1 MAQEETFKIAGM
13 TCAACSARIERV
25 LQREAGIDQINVNL
39 VMENGTVKYDPN
51 QITIE
56 QIYERV
62 AKIGYEA
69 FPMETKAETEKR
81 KNNELKRQKAKFI
94 ISLVLALPLLYT
106 MFGHFSFLSFIPVPT
121 ILMNGWFQFILATPI
136 QFVLGWQFYVGA
148 YKSLKSKSA
157 NMDVL
162 VAMGTSAAYFY
173 SIYLML
179 THIGHGGHVPL
190 YFETSAVLITLILL
204 GKYFEMRAKGHASDA
219 ISKLAALQV
228 KDAEVE
234 REGRTEMIAID
245 DVRVGDIVWVRSG
258 QQIPLDGQVIE
269 GTTTVNEAMLTG
281 ESMPVEKK
289 IGDTVIGSTM
299 NQTNF
304 IKLKVTHV
312 GEDLV
317 LNQIIKVVEEAQNDK
332 PQIQRLADKISNIFV
347 PTVVVLALLSFIVW
361 FFVVTPF
368 QFTEAF
374 EIFIAVIV
382 IACPCA
388 LGLATPTSIMVG
400 SGRAAE
406 SGILFK
412 TAEALE
418 QAQHVDT
425 IVFDKTGTI
434 TNGEPKVVQTYNYA
448 DDAHIGAYVK
458 SLEIQSEHPLSKA
471 LVHHFSDE
479 AVLPVTEYRTHTGS
493 GISGIIDDQHVRIG
507 SMRFVVTENTLTE
520 AQQNTIH
527 ELAEQGATVIGM
539 TINDTLVTII
549 GVRDEPKDEAQAVI
563 RALNT
568 DYDLVML
575 SGDSQQTAQAIGR
588 ELGFTRVIAE
598 VKPDEKSKVITEL
611 QNEGKRVMM
620 VGDGINDAPALMKS
634 DIGVA
639 MGSGSDIALESA
651 DIALVRNHLSGVAE
665 ALKLS
670 RLTIKNIK
678 QNLFFAFCY
687 NLIGIP
693 IAAAGFLA
701 PWVAG
706 TAMAFSS
713 VSVVL
718 NALRLKNVKK

>member
-1 MAQEETFKIAGM
+1 MTQEETFKITGM

-39 VMENGTVKYDPN
+39 VMENGTVKYDPS
-51 QITIE
+51 QISIE
-56 QIYERV
+56 EIYERV

-69 FPMETKAETEKR
+69 FPMETKDETAKR
-81 KNNELKRQKAKFI
+81 KSDELKRQKGKFI
-94 ISLVLALPLLYT
+94 ISLILALPLLYT
-106 MFGHFSFLSFIPVPT
+106 MFGHFSFLGFIPVPEL
-121 ILMNGWFQFILATPI
+121 LMNGWFQFILATPI

-173 SIYLML
+173 SLYLML
-179 THIGHGGHVPL
+179 THLGHSGHVPL

-219 ISKLAALQV
+219 ISKLVALQV

-234 REGRTEMIAID
+234 RDGKIEMIAID

-269 GTTTVNEAMLTG
+269 GSTTVNEAMLTG
-281 ESMPVEKK
+281 ESMPVEKN
-289 IGDTVIGSTM
+289 IGDTVIGSTI

-304 IKLKVTHV
+304 IKLQVTHV

-368 QFTEAF
+368 QFTAAF

-434 TNGEPKVVQTYNYA
+434 TNGEPKVVHVYHETEEPT
-448 DDAHIGAYVK
+448 IGAYVK
-458 SLEIQSEHPLSKA
+458 SLEMQSEHPLSKA
-471 LVHHFSDE
+471 LVDYYSDE
-479 AVLPVTEYRTHTGS
+479 AVHTVSQYETHAGS
-493 GISGIIDDQHVRIG
+493 GISGVIDDNRVRIG
-507 SMRFVVTENTLTE
+507 SIRFVTNNDLTQE
-520 AQQNTIH
+520 QQDRIH
-527 ELAEQGATVIGM
+527 SVAEQGATVVGM
-539 TINDTLVTII
+539 TINETLVAII
-549 GVRDEPKDEAQAVI
+549 GVRDDPKAEAKAVI
-563 RALNT
+563 ETLNKN
-568 DYDLVML
+568 YDLVML
-575 SGDSQQTAQAIGR
+575 SGDSEQTAQAIGR

-598 VKPDEKSKVITEL
+598 VKPDEKSKVVTEL

-651 DIALVRNHLSGVAE
+651 DIALVRNHLDGIAD
-665 ALKLS
+665 ALQLS

>member
-1 MAQEETFKIAGM
+1 MTQEETFKITGM

-39 VMENGTVKYDPN
+39 VMENGTVKYDPS
-51 QITIE
+51 QISIE
-56 QIYERV
+56 EIYERV

-69 FPMETKAETEKR
+69 FPMETKDETAKR
-81 KNNELKRQKAKFI
+81 KSDELKRQKGKFI
-94 ISLVLALPLLYT
+94 ISLILALPLLYT
-106 MFGHFSFLSFIPVPT
+106 MFGHFSFLGFIPVPEL
-121 ILMNGWFQFILATPI
+121 LMNGWFQFILATPI

-173 SIYLML
+173 SLYLML
-179 THIGHGGHVPL
+179 THLGHSGHVPL

-234 REGRTEMIAID
+234 RDGKIEMIAID

-269 GTTTVNEAMLTG
+269 GSTTVNEAMLTG
-281 ESMPVEKK
+281 ESMPVEKN
-289 IGDTVIGSTM
+289 IGDTVIGSTI

-304 IKLKVTHV
+304 IKLQVTHV

-368 QFTEAF
+368 QFTAAF

-434 TNGEPKVVQTYNYA
+434 TNGEPKVVHVYHEA
-448 DDAHIGAYVK
+448 KEAAIGAYVK

-471 LVHHFSDE
+471 LVDYYSDE
-479 AVLPVTEYRTHTGS
+479 AVHTVSQYETHAGS
-493 GISGIIDDQHVRIG
+493 GISGVIDDNRVRIG
-507 SMRFVVTENTLTE
+507 SIRFVTNNDLTQE
-520 AQQNTIH
+520 QQDRIH
-527 ELAEQGATVIGM
+527 SLAEQGATVVGM
-539 TINDTLVTII
+539 TINETLVAII
-549 GVRDEPKDEAQAVI
+549 GVRDEPKAEAKAVI
-563 RALNT
+563 ETLNKN
-568 DYDLVML
+568 YDLVML
-575 SGDSQQTAQAIGR
+575 SGDSEQTAQAIGR

-598 VKPDEKSKVITEL
+598 VKPDEKSKVVTEL

-651 DIALVRNHLSGVAE
+651 DIALVRNHLDGIAE
-665 ALKLS
+665 ALQLS

>member
-1 MAQEETFKIAGM
+1 MTQEETFKITGM
-13 TCAACSARIERV
+13 TCAACSARIERM

-39 VMENGTVKYDPN
+39 VMENGTVKYDPS
-51 QITIE
+51 QISIE
-56 QIYERV
+56 EIYERV

-69 FPMETKAETEKR
+69 FPMETKDETAKR
-81 KNNELKRQKAKFI
+81 KSDELKRQKGKFI
-94 ISLVLALPLLYT
+94 ISLILALPLLYT
-106 MFGHFSFLSFIPVPT
+106 MFGHFSFLGFIPVPEL
-121 ILMNGWFQFILATPI
+121 LMNGWFQFILATPI

-173 SIYLML
+173 SLYLML
-179 THIGHGGHVPL
+179 THLGHSGHVPL

-234 REGRTEMIAID
+234 RDGKIEMIAID

-269 GTTTVNEAMLTG
+269 GSTTVNEAMLTG
-281 ESMPVEKK
+281 ESMPVEKN
-289 IGDTVIGSTM
+289 IGDTVIGSTI

-304 IKLKVTHV
+304 IKLQVTHV

-368 QFTEAF
+368 QFTAAF

-434 TNGEPKVVQTYNYA
+434 TNGEPKVVHVYHETEEPT
-448 DDAHIGAYVK
+448 IGAYVK
-458 SLEIQSEHPLSKA
+458 SLEMQSEHPLSKA
-471 LVHHFSDE
+471 LVDYYSDE
-479 AVLPVTEYRTHTGS
+479 AVHTVSQYETHAGS
-493 GISGIIDDQHVRIG
+493 GISGVIDDNRVRIG
-507 SMRFVVTENTLTE
+507 SIRFVTNNDLTQE
-520 AQQNTIH
+520 QQDRIH
-527 ELAEQGATVIGM
+527 SVAEQGATVVGM
-539 TINDTLVTII
+539 TINETLVAII
-549 GVRDEPKDEAQAVI
+549 GVRDDPKAEAKAVI
-563 RALNT
+563 ETLNKN
-568 DYDLVML
+568 YDLVML
-575 SGDSQQTAQAIGR
+575 SGDSKQTAQAIGR

-598 VKPDEKSKVITEL
+598 VKPDEKSKVVTEL

-651 DIALVRNHLSGVAE
+651 DIALVRNHLDGIAD
-665 ALKLS
+665 ALQLS

>member
-1 MAQEETFKIAGM
+1 MTQEETFKITGM

-39 VMENGTVKYDPN
+39 VMENGTVKYDPS
-51 QITIE
+51 QISIE
-56 QIYERV
+56 EIYERV

-69 FPMETKAETEKR
+69 FPMETKDETAKR
-81 KNNELKRQKAKFI
+81 KSDELKRQKGKFI
-94 ISLVLALPLLYT
+94 ISLILALPLLYT
-106 MFGHFSFLSFIPVPT
+106 MFGHFSFLGFIPVPEL
-121 ILMNGWFQFILATPI
+121 LMNGWFQFILATPI

-173 SIYLML
+173 SLYLML
-179 THIGHGGHVPL
+179 THLGHSGHVPL

-234 REGRTEMIAID
+234 RDGKIEMIAID

-269 GTTTVNEAMLTG
+269 GSTTVNEAMLTG
-281 ESMPVEKK
+281 ESMPVEKN
-289 IGDTVIGSTM
+289 IGDTVIGSTI

-304 IKLKVTHV
+304 IKLQVTHV

-368 QFTEAF
+368 QFTAAF

-434 TNGEPKVVQTYNYA
+434 TNGEPKVVHVYHETEEPT
-448 DDAHIGAYVK
+448 IGAYVK
-458 SLEIQSEHPLSKA
+458 SLEMQSEHPLSKA
-471 LVHHFSDE
+471 LVDYYSDE
-479 AVLPVTEYRTHTGS
+479 AVHTVSQYETHAGS
-493 GISGIIDDQHVRIG
+493 GISGVIDDNRVRIG
-507 SMRFVVTENTLTE
+507 SIRFVTNNDLTQE
-520 AQQNTIH
+520 QQDRIH
-527 ELAEQGATVIGM
+527 SVAEQGATVVGM
-539 TINDTLVTII
+539 TINETLVAII
-549 GVRDEPKDEAQAVI
+549 GVRDDPKAEAKAVI
-563 RALNT
+563 ETLNKN
-568 DYDLVML
+568 YDLVML
-575 SGDSQQTAQAIGR
+575 SGDSKQTAQAIGR

-598 VKPDEKSKVITEL
+598 VKPDEKSKVVTEL

-651 DIALVRNHLSGVAE
+651 DIALVRNHLDGIAD
-665 ALKLS
+665 ALQLS

-701 PWVAG
+701 HWVAG

>member
-1 MAQEETFKIAGM
+1 MTQEETFKITGM

-39 VMENGTVKYDPN
+39 VMENGTVKYDPS
-51 QITIE
+51 QISIE
-56 QIYERV
+56 EIYERV

-69 FPMETKAETEKR
+69 FPMETKDETAKR
-81 KNNELKRQKAKFI
+81 KSDELKRQKGKFI
-94 ISLVLALPLLYT
+94 ISLILALPLLYT
-106 MFGHFSFLSFIPVPT
+106 MFGHFSFLGFIPVPEL
-121 ILMNGWFQFILATPI
+121 LMNGWFQFILATPI

-173 SIYLML
+173 SLYLML
-179 THIGHGGHVPL
+179 THLGHSGHVPL

-234 REGRTEMIAID
+234 RDGKIEMIAID

-269 GTTTVNEAMLTG
+269 GSTTVNEAMLTG
-281 ESMPVEKK
+281 ESMPVEKN
-289 IGDTVIGSTM
+289 IGDTVIGSTI

-304 IKLKVTHV
+304 IKLQVTHV

-368 QFTEAF
+368 QFTAAF

-434 TNGEPKVVQTYNYA
+434 TNGEPKVVHLYHETEEPT
-448 DDAHIGAYVK
+448 IGAYVK
-458 SLEIQSEHPLSKA
+458 SLEMQSEHPLSKA
-471 LVHHFSDE
+471 LVDYYSDE
-479 AVLPVTEYRTHTGS
+479 AVHTVSQYETHAGS
-493 GISGIIDDQHVRIG
+493 GISGVIDDNRVRIG
-507 SMRFVVTENTLTE
+507 SIRFVTNNDLTQE
-520 AQQNTIH
+520 QQDRIH
-527 ELAEQGATVIGM
+527 SLAEQGATVVGM
-539 TINDTLVTII
+539 TINETLIAII
-549 GVRDEPKDEAQAVI
+549 GVRDEPKAEAKTVI
-563 RALNT
+563 ETLNKN
-568 DYDLVML
+568 YDLVML
-575 SGDSQQTAQAIGR
+575 SGDSEQTAQAIGR

-598 VKPDEKSKVITEL
+598 VKPDEKSKVVTEL

-651 DIALVRNHLSGVAE
+651 DIALVRNHLDGIAE
-665 ALKLS
+665 ALQLS

>member
-1 MAQEETFKIAGM
+1 MTQEETFKITGM

-39 VMENGTVKYDPN
+39 VMENGTVKYDPS
-51 QITIE
+51 QISIE
-56 QIYERV
+56 EIYERV

-69 FPMETKAETEKR
+69 FPMETKDETAKR
-81 KNNELKRQKAKFI
+81 KSDELKRQKGKFI
-94 ISLVLALPLLYT
+94 ISLILALPLLYT
-106 MFGHFSFLSFIPVPT
+106 MFGHFSFLGFIPVPEL
-121 ILMNGWFQFILATPI
+121 LMNGWFQFILATPI

-173 SIYLML
+173 SLYLML
-179 THIGHGGHVPL
+179 THLGHSGHVPL

-234 REGRTEMIAID
+234 RDGKIEMIAID

-269 GTTTVNEAMLTG
+269 GSTTVNEAMLTG
-281 ESMPVEKK
+281 ESMPVEKN
-289 IGDTVIGSTM
+289 IGDTVIGSTI

-304 IKLKVTHV
+304 IKLQVTHV

-368 QFTEAF
+368 QFTAAF

-434 TNGEPKVVQTYNYA
+434 TNGEPKVVHVYHETVEPT
-448 DDAHIGAYVK
+448 IGAYVK
-458 SLEIQSEHPLSKA
+458 SLEMQSEHPLSKA
-471 LVHHFSDE
+471 LVDYYSDE
-479 AVLPVTEYRTHTGS
+479 AVHTVSQYETHAGS
-493 GISGIIDDQHVRIG
+493 GISGVIDDNRVRIG
-507 SMRFVVTENTLTE
+507 SIRFVTNNDLTQE
-520 AQQNTIH
+520 QQDRIH
-527 ELAEQGATVIGM
+527 SVAEQGATVVGM
-539 TINDTLVTII
+539 TINETLVAII
-549 GVRDEPKDEAQAVI
+549 GVRDDPKAEAKAVI
-563 RALNT
+563 ETLNKN
-568 DYDLVML
+568 YDLVML
-575 SGDSQQTAQAIGR
+575 SGDSKQTAQAIGR

-598 VKPDEKSKVITEL
+598 VKPDEKSKVVTEL

-651 DIALVRNHLSGVAE
+651 DIALVRNHLDGIAD
-665 ALKLS
+665 ALQLS

>member
-1 MAQEETFKIAGM
+1 MTQEETFKITGM

-39 VMENGTVKYDPN
+39 VMENGTVKYDPS
-51 QITIE
+51 QISIE
-56 QIYERV
+56 EIYERV

-69 FPMETKAETEKR
+69 FPMETKDETAKR
-81 KNNELKRQKAKFI
+81 KSDELKRQKGKFI
-94 ISLVLALPLLYT
+94 ISLILALPLLYT
-106 MFGHFSFLSFIPVPT
+106 MFGHFSFLGFIPVPEL
-121 ILMNGWFQFILATPI
+121 LMNGWFQFILATPI

-173 SIYLML
+173 SLYLML
-179 THIGHGGHVPL
+179 THLGHSGHVPL

-234 REGRTEMIAID
+234 RDGKIEMIAID
-245 DVRVGDIVWVRSG
+245 YVRVGDIVWVRSG

-269 GTTTVNEAMLTG
+269 GSTTVNEAMLTG
-281 ESMPVEKK
+281 ESMPVEKN
-289 IGDTVIGSTM
+289 IGDTVIGSTI

-304 IKLKVTHV
+304 IKLQVTHV

-368 QFTEAF
+368 QFTAAF

-434 TNGEPKVVQTYNYA
+434 TNGEPKVVHVYHETEEPT
-448 DDAHIGAYVK
+448 IGAYVK
-458 SLEIQSEHPLSKA
+458 SLEMQSEHPLSKA
-471 LVHHFSDE
+471 LVDYYSDE
-479 AVLPVTEYRTHTGS
+479 AVHTVSQYETHAGS
-493 GISGIIDDQHVRIG
+493 GISGVIDDNRVRIG
-507 SMRFVVTENTLTE
+507 SIRFVTNNDLTQE
-520 AQQNTIH
+520 QQDRIH
-527 ELAEQGATVIGM
+527 SLAEQGATVVGM
-539 TINDTLVTII
+539 TINETLIAII
-549 GVRDEPKDEAQAVI
+549 GVRDEPKAEAKAVI
-563 RALNT
+563 ETLNKN
-568 DYDLVML
+568 YDLVML
-575 SGDSQQTAQAIGR
+575 SGDSEQTAQAIGR

-598 VKPDEKSKVITEL
+598 VKPDEKSKVVTEL

-651 DIALVRNHLSGVAE
+651 DIALVRNHLDGIAE
-665 ALKLS
+665 ALQLS

>member
-1 MAQEETFKIAGM
+1 MTQEETFKITGM

-39 VMENGTVKYDPN
+39 VMENGTVKYDPS
-51 QITIE
+51 QISIE
-56 QIYERV
+56 EIYERV

-69 FPMETKAETEKR
+69 FPMETKDETAKR
-81 KNNELKRQKAKFI
+81 KSDELKRQKGKFI
-94 ISLVLALPLLYT
+94 ISLILALPLLYT
-106 MFGHFSFLSFIPVPT
+106 MFGHFSFLGFIPVPEL
-121 ILMNGWFQFILATPI
+121 LMNGWFQFILATPI

-173 SIYLML
+173 SLYLML
-179 THIGHGGHVPL
+179 THLGHSGHVPL

-204 GKYFEMRAKGHASDA
+204 GKYFEMRAKGHASDV

-234 REGRTEMIAID
+234 RDGKIEMIAID

-269 GTTTVNEAMLTG
+269 GSTTVNEAMLTG
-281 ESMPVEKK
+281 ESMPVEKN
-289 IGDTVIGSTM
+289 IGDTVIGSTI

-304 IKLKVTHV
+304 IKLQVTHV

-368 QFTEAF
+368 QFTAAF

-434 TNGEPKVVQTYNYA
+434 TNGEPKVVHVYHETEEST
-448 DDAHIGAYVK
+448 IGAYVK
-458 SLEIQSEHPLSKA
+458 SLEMQSEHPLSKA
-471 LVHHFSDE
+471 LVDYYSDE
-479 AVLPVTEYRTHTGS
+479 AVHTVSQYETHAGS
-493 GISGIIDDQHVRIG
+493 GISGVIDDNRVRIG
-507 SMRFVVTENTLTE
+507 SIRFVTNNDLTQE
-520 AQQNTIH
+520 QQDRIH
-527 ELAEQGATVIGM
+527 SLAEQGATVVGM
-539 TINDTLVTII
+539 TINETLVAII
-549 GVRDEPKDEAQAVI
+549 GVRDDPKAEAKAVI
-563 RALNT
+563 ETLNKN
-568 DYDLVML
+568 YDLVML
-575 SGDSQQTAQAIGR
+575 SGDSKQTAQAIGR

-598 VKPDEKSKVITEL
+598 VKPDEKSKVVAEL

-651 DIALVRNHLSGVAE
+651 DIALVRNHLDGIAD
-665 ALKLS
+665 ALQLS

>member
-1 MAQEETFKIAGM
+1 MTQEETFKITGM

-39 VMENGTVKYDPN
+39 VMENGTVKYDPS
-51 QITIE
+51 QISIE
-56 QIYERV
+56 EIYERV

-69 FPMETKAETEKR
+69 FPMETKDETAKR
-81 KNNELKRQKAKFI
+81 KSDELKRQKGKFI
-94 ISLVLALPLLYT
+94 ISLILALPLLYT
-106 MFGHFSFLSFIPVPT
+106 MFGHFSFLGFIPVPEL
-121 ILMNGWFQFILATPI
+121 LMNGWFQFILATPI

-173 SIYLML
+173 SLYLML
-179 THIGHGGHVPL
+179 THLGHSGHVPL

-234 REGRTEMIAID
+234 RDGKIEMIAID

-269 GTTTVNEAMLTG
+269 GSTTVNEAMLTG
-281 ESMPVEKK
+281 ESMPVEKN
-289 IGDTVIGSTM
+289 IGDTVIGSTI

-304 IKLKVTHV
+304 IKLQVTHV

-368 QFTEAF
+368 QFTAAF

-434 TNGEPKVVQTYNYA
+434 TNGEPKVVHVYHETEEST
-448 DDAHIGAYVK
+448 IGAYVK
-458 SLEIQSEHPLSKA
+458 SLEMQSEHPLSKA
-471 LVHHFSDE
+471 LVDYYSDE
-479 AVLPVTEYRTHTGS
+479 AVHTVSQYETHVGS
-493 GISGIIDDQHVRIG
+493 GISGVIDDNRVRIG
-507 SMRFVVTENTLTE
+507 SIRFVTNNDLTQE
-520 AQQNTIH
+520 QQDRIH
-527 ELAEQGATVIGM
+527 SLAEQGATVVGM
-539 TINDTLVTII
+539 TINETLIAII
-549 GVRDEPKDEAQAVI
+549 GVRDEPKAEAKAVI
-563 RALNT
+563 ETLNKN
-568 DYDLVML
+568 YDLVML
-575 SGDSQQTAQAIGR
+575 SGDSEQTAQAIGR

-598 VKPDEKSKVITEL
+598 VKPDEKSKVVTEL

-651 DIALVRNHLSGVAE
+651 DIALVRNHLDGIAD
-665 ALKLS
+665 ALQLS

>member
-1 MAQEETFKIAGM
+1 MTQEETFKIAGM

-39 VMENGTVKYDPN
+39 VMENGTVKYDPS

-56 QIYERV
+56 EIYERV

-69 FPMETKAETEKR
+69 FPMETKDETAKR
-81 KNNELKRQKAKFI
+81 KSDELKRQKAKFI
-94 ISLVLALPLLYT
+94 ISLILALPLLYT
-106 MFGHFSFLSFIPVPT
+106 MFGHFSFLSFIPVPDL
-121 ILMNGWFQFILATPI
+121 LMNGWFQFILATPI

-173 SIYLML
+173 SLYLML
-179 THIGHGGHVPL
+179 THLGHSGHVPL

-234 REGRTEMIAID
+234 REGKTEMIAID
-245 DVRVGDIVWVRSG
+245 DVSVGDIVWVRSG

-269 GTTTVNEAMLTG
+269 GSTTVNEAMLTG
-281 ESMPVEKK
+281 ESMPVEKN
-289 IGDTVIGSTM
+289 IGDTVIGSTI

-304 IKLKVTHV
+304 IKLQVTHV

-368 QFTEAF
+368 QFTAAF

-434 TNGEPKVVQTYNYA
+434 TNGEPKVVHVYLETEEA
-448 DDAHIGAYVK
+448 MIGTYVK
-458 SLEIQSEHPLSKA
+458 SLEMQSEHPLSKA
-471 LVHHFSDE
+471 LVDYYNDE
-479 AVLPVTEYRTHTGS
+479 AVRPVSQYETHAGS
-493 GISGIIDDQHVRIG
+493 GISGVIDDNRLRIG
-507 SMRFVVTENTLTE
+507 SMHFVTNNDLTQD
-520 AQQNTIH
+520 QQDSMH
-527 ELAEQGATVIGM
+527 SLAEQGATVVGM
-539 TINDTLVTII
+539 TINETLVAII
-549 GVRDEPKDEAQAVI
+549 GVRDEPKAEAKAVI
-563 RALNT
+563 ETLNKN
-568 DYDLVML
+568 YDLVML
-575 SGDSQQTAQAIGR
+575 SGDSEQTAQAIGR

-598 VKPDEKSKVITEL
+598 VKPDEKSKVVSAL
-611 QNEGKRVMM
+611 QNEGRRVMM

-651 DIALVRNHLSGVAE
+651 DIALVRNHLGGIAE
-665 ALKLS
+665 ALQLS

>member
-1 MAQEETFKIAGM
+1 MTQEETFKITGM

-39 VMENGTVKYDPN
+39 VMGNGTVKYDPS
-51 QITIE
+51 QISIE
-56 QIYERV
+56 EIYERV

-69 FPMETKAETEKR
+69 FPMETKDETAKR
-81 KNNELKRQKAKFI
+81 KSDELKRQKGKFI
-94 ISLVLALPLLYT
+94 ISLILALPLLYT
-106 MFGHFSFLSFIPVPT
+106 MFGHFSFLGFIPVPEL
-121 ILMNGWFQFILATPI
+121 LMNGWFQFILATPI

-173 SIYLML
+173 SLYLML
-179 THIGHGGHVPL
+179 THLGHSGHVPL

-234 REGRTEMIAID
+234 RDGKIEMIAID

-269 GTTTVNEAMLTG
+269 GSTTVNEAMLTG
-281 ESMPVEKK
+281 ESMPVEKN
-289 IGDTVIGSTM
+289 IGDTVIGSTI

-304 IKLKVTHV
+304 IKLQVTHV

-368 QFTEAF
+368 QFTAAF

-434 TNGEPKVVQTYNYA
+434 TNGEPKVVHVYHETEEST
-448 DDAHIGAYVK
+448 IGAYVK
-458 SLEIQSEHPLSKA
+458 SLEMQSEHPLSKA
-471 LVHHFSDE
+471 LVDYYSDE
-479 AVLPVTEYRTHTGS
+479 AVHTVSQYETHAGS
-493 GISGIIDDQHVRIG
+493 GISGVIDDNRVRIG
-507 SMRFVVTENTLTE
+507 SIRFVTNNDLTQE
-520 AQQNTIH
+520 QQDRIH
-527 ELAEQGATVIGM
+527 SLAEQGATVVGM
-539 TINDTLVTII
+539 TINETLVAII
-549 GVRDEPKDEAQAVI
+549 GVRDDPKAEAKAVI
-563 RALNT
+563 ETLNKN
-568 DYDLVML
+568 YDLVML
-575 SGDSQQTAQAIGR
+575 SGDSKQTAQAIGR

-598 VKPDEKSKVITEL
+598 VKPDEKSKVVTEL

-651 DIALVRNHLSGVAE
+651 DIALVRNHLDGIAD
-665 ALKLS
+665 ALQLS

>member
-1 MAQEETFKIAGM
+1 MTQEETFKITGM

-39 VMENGTVKYDPN
+39 VMENGTVKYDPS
-51 QITIE
+51 QISIE
-56 QIYERV
+56 EIYERV

-69 FPMETKAETEKR
+69 FPMETKDETAKR
-81 KNNELKRQKAKFI
+81 KSDELKRQKGKFI
-94 ISLVLALPLLYT
+94 ISLILALPLLYT
-106 MFGHFSFLSFIPVPT
+106 MFGHFSFLGFIPVPEL
-121 ILMNGWFQFILATPI
+121 LMNGWFQFILATPI

-173 SIYLML
+173 SLYLML
-179 THIGHGGHVPL
+179 THLGHSGHVPL

-234 REGRTEMIAID
+234 RDGKIEMIAID

-269 GTTTVNEAMLTG
+269 GSTTVNEAMLTG
-281 ESMPVEKK
+281 ESMPVEKN
-289 IGDTVIGSTM
+289 IGDTVIGSTI

-304 IKLKVTHV
+304 IKLQVTHV

-368 QFTEAF
+368 QFTAAF

-434 TNGEPKVVQTYNYA
+434 TNGEPKVVHVYHETVEPT
-448 DDAHIGAYVK
+448 IGAYVK
-458 SLEIQSEHPLSKA
+458 SLEMQSEHPLSKA
-471 LVHHFSDE
+471 LVDYYSDE
-479 AVLPVTEYRTHTGS
+479 AVHTVSQYETRAGS
-493 GISGIIDDQHVRIG
+493 GISGVIDDNRVRIG
-507 SMRFVVTENTLTE
+507 SIRFVTNNDLTQE
-520 AQQNTIH
+520 QQDRIH
-527 ELAEQGATVIGM
+527 SVAEQGATVVGM
-539 TINDTLVTII
+539 TINETLVAII
-549 GVRDEPKDEAQAVI
+549 GVRDDPKAEAKAVI
-563 RALNT
+563 ETLNKN
-568 DYDLVML
+568 YDLVML
-575 SGDSQQTAQAIGR
+575 SGDSKQTAQAIGR

-598 VKPDEKSKVITEL
+598 VKPDEKSKVVTEL

-651 DIALVRNHLSGVAE
+651 DIALVRNHLDGIAD
-665 ALKLS
+665 ALQLS

>member
-1 MAQEETFKIAGM
+1 MTQEETFKITGM

-39 VMENGTVKYDPN
+39 VMENGTVKYDPS
-51 QITIE
+51 QISIE
-56 QIYERV
+56 EIYERV

-69 FPMETKAETEKR
+69 FPMETKDETAKR
-81 KNNELKRQKAKFI
+81 KSDELKRQKGKFI
-94 ISLVLALPLLYT
+94 ISLILALPLLYT
-106 MFGHFSFLSFIPVPT
+106 MFGHFSFLGFIPVPEL
-121 ILMNGWFQFILATPI
+121 LMNGWFQFILATPI

-173 SIYLML
+173 SLYLML
-179 THIGHGGHVPL
+179 THLGHSGHVPL

-234 REGRTEMIAID
+234 RDGKIEMIAID

-269 GTTTVNEAMLTG
+269 GSTTVNEAMLTG
-281 ESMPVEKK
+281 ESMPVEKN
-289 IGDTVIGSTM
+289 IGDTVIGSTI

-304 IKLKVTHV
+304 IKLQVTHV

-368 QFTEAF
+368 QFTAAF

-434 TNGEPKVVQTYNYA
+434 TNGEPKVVHVYHETEEPT
-448 DDAHIGAYVK
+448 IGAYVK
-458 SLEIQSEHPLSKA
+458 SLEMQSEHPLSKA
-471 LVHHFSDE
+471 LVDYYSDE
-479 AVLPVTEYRTHTGS
+479 AVHTVSQYETHAGS
-493 GISGIIDDQHVRIG
+493 GISGVIDDNRVRIG
-507 SMRFVVTENTLTE
+507 SIRFVTNNDLTQE
-520 AQQNTIH
+520 QQDRIH
-527 ELAEQGATVIGM
+527 SLAEQGATVVGM
-539 TINDTLVTII
+539 TINETLVAII
-549 GVRDEPKDEAQAVI
+549 GVRDDPKAEAKAVI
-563 RALNT
+563 ETLNKN
-568 DYDLVML
+568 YDLVML
-575 SGDSQQTAQAIGR
+575 SGDSKQTAQAIGR

-598 VKPDEKSKVITEL
+598 VKPDEKSKVVTEL

-651 DIALVRNHLSGVAE
+651 DIALVRNHLDGIAD
-665 ALKLS
+665 ALQLS

-687 NLIGIP
+687 NLIAIP

>member
-1 MAQEETFKIAGM
+1 MTQEETFKITGM

-39 VMENGTVKYDPN
+39 VMENGTVKYDPS
-51 QITIE
+51 QISIE
-56 QIYERV
+56 EIYERV

-69 FPMETKAETEKR
+69 FPMETKDETAKR
-81 KNNELKRQKAKFI
+81 KSDELKRQKGKFI
-94 ISLVLALPLLYT
+94 ISLILALPLLYT
-106 MFGHFSFLSFIPVPT
+106 MFGHFSFLGFIPVPEL
-121 ILMNGWFQFILATPI
+121 LMNGWFQFILATPI

-173 SIYLML
+173 SLYLML
-179 THIGHGGHVPL
+179 THLGHSGHVPL

-234 REGRTEMIAID
+234 RDGKIEMIAID

-269 GTTTVNEAMLTG
+269 GSTTVNEAMLTG
-281 ESMPVEKK
+281 ESMPVEKN
-289 IGDTVIGSTM
+289 IGDTVIGSTI

-304 IKLKVTHV
+304 IKLQVTHV

-368 QFTEAF
+368 QFTAAF

-434 TNGEPKVVQTYNYA
+434 TNGEPKVVHVYHETEEPT
-448 DDAHIGAYVK
+448 IGAYVK
-458 SLEIQSEHPLSKA
+458 SLEMRSEHPLSKA
-471 LVHHFSDE
+471 LVDYYSDE
-479 AVLPVTEYRTHTGS
+479 AVHTVSQYETHAGS
-493 GISGIIDDQHVRIG
+493 GISGVIDDNRVRIG
-507 SMRFVVTENTLTE
+507 SIRFVTNNDLTQE
-520 AQQNTIH
+520 QQDRIH
-527 ELAEQGATVIGM
+527 SLAEQGATVVGM
-539 TINDTLVTII
+539 TINETLVAII
-549 GVRDEPKDEAQAVI
+549 GVRDDPKAEAKAVI
-563 RALNT
+563 ETLNKN
-568 DYDLVML
+568 YDLVML
-575 SGDSQQTAQAIGR
+575 SGDSEQTAQAIGR

-598 VKPDEKSKVITEL
+598 VKPDEKSKVVTEL

-651 DIALVRNHLSGVAE
+651 DIALVRNHLDGIAD
-665 ALKLS
+665 ALQLS

>member
-1 MAQEETFKIAGM
+1 MTQEETFKITGM

-25 LQREAGIDQINVNL
+25 LQRESGIDQINVNL
-39 VMENGTVKYDPN
+39 VMENGTVKYDPS
-51 QITIE
+51 QISIE
-56 QIYERV
+56 EIYERV

-69 FPMETKAETEKR
+69 FPMETKDETAKR
-81 KNNELKRQKAKFI
+81 KSDELKRQKGKFI
-94 ISLVLALPLLYT
+94 ISLILALPLLYT
-106 MFGHFSFLSFIPVPT
+106 MFGHFSFLGFIPVPEL
-121 ILMNGWFQFILATPI
+121 LMNGWFQFILATPI

-173 SIYLML
+173 SLYLML
-179 THIGHGGHVPL
+179 THLGHSGHVPL

-234 REGRTEMIAID
+234 RDGKIEMIAID

-269 GTTTVNEAMLTG
+269 GSTTVNEAMLTG
-281 ESMPVEKK
+281 ESMPVEKN
-289 IGDTVIGSTM
+289 IGDTVIGSTI

-304 IKLKVTHV
+304 IKLQVTHV

-368 QFTEAF
+368 QFTAAF

-434 TNGEPKVVQTYNYA
+434 TNGEPKVVNVYHEAKEAT
-448 DDAHIGAYVK
+448 IGAYVK
-458 SLEIQSEHPLSKA
+458 SLEMQSEHPLSKA
-471 LVHHFSDE
+471 LVDYYSDE
-479 AVLPVTEYRTHTGS
+479 AVHTVSQYETHAGS
-493 GISGIIDDQHVRIG
+493 GISGVIDDNHVRIG
-507 SMRFVVTENTLTE
+507 SIRFVTNNDLTQE
-520 AQQNTIH
+520 QQDRIH
-527 ELAEQGATVIGM
+527 SLAEQGATVVGM
-539 TINDTLVTII
+539 TINETLVAII
-549 GVRDEPKDEAQAVI
+549 GVRDEPKVEAKTVI
-563 RALNT
+563 ETLNKN
-568 DYDLVML
+568 YDLVML
-575 SGDSQQTAQAIGR
+575 SGDSEQTAQAIGR

-598 VKPDEKSKVITEL
+598 VKPDEKSKVVTEL

-651 DIALVRNHLSGVAE
+651 DIALVRNHLDGIAD
-665 ALKLS
+665 ALQLS

>member
-1 MAQEETFKIAGM
+1 MTQEETFKITGM

-39 VMENGTVKYDPN
+39 VMENGTVKYDPS
-51 QITIE
+51 QISIE
-56 QIYERV
+56 EIYERV

-69 FPMETKAETEKR
+69 FPMETKDETAKR
-81 KNNELKRQKAKFI
+81 KSDELKRQKGKFI
-94 ISLVLALPLLYT
+94 ISLILALPLLYT
-106 MFGHFSFLSFIPVPT
+106 MFGHFSFLGFIPVPEL
-121 ILMNGWFQFILATPI
+121 LMNGWFQFILATPI

-173 SIYLML
+173 SLYLML
-179 THIGHGGHVPL
+179 THLGHSGHMPL

-234 REGRTEMIAID
+234 RDGKIEMIAID

-269 GTTTVNEAMLTG
+269 GSTTVNEAMLTG
-281 ESMPVEKK
+281 ESMPVEKN
-289 IGDTVIGSTM
+289 IGDTVIGSTI

-304 IKLKVTHV
+304 IKLQVTHV

-368 QFTEAF
+368 QFTAAF

-434 TNGEPKVVQTYNYA
+434 TNGEPKVVHVYHETEEST
-448 DDAHIGAYVK
+448 IGAYVK
-458 SLEIQSEHPLSKA
+458 SLEMQSEHPLSKA
-471 LVHHFSDE
+471 LVDYYSDE
-479 AVLPVTEYRTHTGS
+479 AVHTVSQYETHAGS
-493 GISGIIDDQHVRIG
+493 GISGVIDDNRVRIG
-507 SMRFVVTENTLTE
+507 SIRFVTNNDLTQE
-520 AQQNTIH
+520 QQDRIH
-527 ELAEQGATVIGM
+527 SLAEQGATVVGM
-539 TINDTLVTII
+539 TINETLIAII
-549 GVRDEPKDEAQAVI
+549 GVRDEPKAEAKAVI
-563 RALNT
+563 ETLNKN
-568 DYDLVML
+568 YDLVML
-575 SGDSQQTAQAIGR
+575 SGDSEQTAQAIGR

-598 VKPDEKSKVITEL
+598 VKPDEKSKVVTEL

-651 DIALVRNHLSGVAE
+651 DIALVRNHLDGIAD
-665 ALKLS
+665 ALQLS

>member
-1 MAQEETFKIAGM
+1 MTQEETFKITGM

-39 VMENGTVKYDPN
+39 VMENGTVKYDPS
-51 QITIE
+51 QISIE
-56 QIYERV
+56 EIYERV

-69 FPMETKAETEKR
+69 FPMETKDETAKR
-81 KNNELKRQKAKFI
+81 KSDELKRQKGKFI
-94 ISLVLALPLLYT
+94 ISLILALPLLYT
-106 MFGHFSFLSFIPVPT
+106 MFGHFSFLGFIPVPEL
-121 ILMNGWFQFILATPI
+121 LMNGWFQFILATPI

-173 SIYLML
+173 SLYLML
-179 THIGHGGHVPL
+179 THLGHSGHVPL

-234 REGRTEMIAID
+234 RDGKIEMIAID

-269 GTTTVNEAMLTG
+269 GSTTVNEAMLTG
-281 ESMPVEKK
+281 ESMPVEKN
-289 IGDTVIGSTM
+289 IGDTVIGSTI

-304 IKLKVTHV
+304 IKLQVTHV

-361 FFVVTPF
+361 FFVVTTF
-368 QFTEAF
+368 QFTAAF

-434 TNGEPKVVQTYNYA
+434 TNGEPKVVHVYHETEEST
-448 DDAHIGAYVK
+448 IGAYVK
-458 SLEIQSEHPLSKA
+458 SLEMQSEHPLSKA
-471 LVHHFSDE
+471 LVDYYSDE
-479 AVLPVTEYRTHTGS
+479 AVHTVSQYETHAGS
-493 GISGIIDDQHVRIG
+493 GISGVIDDNRVRIG
-507 SMRFVVTENTLTE
+507 SIRFVTNNDLTQE
-520 AQQNTIH
+520 QQDRIH
-527 ELAEQGATVIGM
+527 SLAEQGATVVGM
-539 TINDTLVTII
+539 TINETLVAII
-549 GVRDEPKDEAQAVI
+549 GVRDDPKAEAKAVI
-563 RALNT
+563 ETLNKN
-568 DYDLVML
+568 YDLVML
-575 SGDSQQTAQAIGR
+575 SGDSKQTAQAIGR

-598 VKPDEKSKVITEL
+598 VKPDEKSKVVTEL

-651 DIALVRNHLSGVAE
+651 DIALVRNHLDGIAD
-665 ALKLS
+665 ALQLS

>member
-1 MAQEETFKIAGM
+1 MTQEETFKITGM

-39 VMENGTVKYDPN
+39 VMENGTVKYDPS
-51 QITIE
+51 QISIE
-56 QIYERV
+56 EIYERV

-69 FPMETKAETEKR
+69 FPMETKDETAKR
-81 KNNELKRQKAKFI
+81 KSDELKRQKGKFI
-94 ISLVLALPLLYT
+94 ISLILALPLLYT
-106 MFGHFSFLSFIPVPT
+106 MFGHFSFLGFIPVPEL
-121 ILMNGWFQFILATPI
+121 LMNGWFQFILATPI

-173 SIYLML
+173 SLYLML
-179 THIGHGGHVPL
+179 THLGHSGHVPL

-234 REGRTEMIAID
+234 RDGKIEMIAID

-269 GTTTVNEAMLTG
+269 GSTTVNEAMLTG
-281 ESMPVEKK
+281 ESMPVEKN
-289 IGDTVIGSTM
+289 IGDTVIGSTI

-304 IKLKVTHV
+304 IKLQVTHV

-368 QFTEAF
+368 QFTAAF

-434 TNGEPKVVQTYNYA
+434 TNGEPKVVHVYHETEEVT
-448 DDAHIGAYVK
+448 IGTYVK
-458 SLEIQSEHPLSKA
+458 SLEMQSEHPLSKA
-471 LVHHFSDE
+471 LVDYYSDE
-479 AVLPVTEYRTHTGS
+479 AVHTVSQYETHAGS
-493 GISGIIDDQHVRIG
+493 GISGVIDDNRVRIG
-507 SMRFVVTENTLTE
+507 SIRFVTNNDLTQE
-520 AQQNTIH
+520 QQDRIH
-527 ELAEQGATVIGM
+527 SLAEQGATVVGM
-539 TINDTLVTII
+539 TINETLIAII
-549 GVRDEPKDEAQAVI
+549 GVRDEPKTEAKTVI
-563 RALNT
+563 ETLNKN
-568 DYDLVML
+568 YDLVML
-575 SGDSQQTAQAIGR
+575 SGDSEQTAQAIGR

-598 VKPDEKSKVITEL
+598 VKPDEKSKVVTEL

-651 DIALVRNHLSGVAE
+651 DIALVRNHLDGIAE
-665 ALKLS
+665 ALQLS

>member
-1 MAQEETFKIAGM
+1 MTQEETFKITGM

-39 VMENGTVKYDPN
+39 VMENGTVKYDPS
-51 QITIE
+51 QISIE
-56 QIYERV
+56 EIYERV

-69 FPMETKAETEKR
+69 FPMETKDETAKR
-81 KNNELKRQKAKFI
+81 KSDELKRQKGKFI
-94 ISLVLALPLLYT
+94 ISLILALPLLYT
-106 MFGHFSFLSFIPVPT
+106 MFGHFSFLGFIPVPEL
-121 ILMNGWFQFILATPI
+121 LMNGWFQFILATPI

-173 SIYLML
+173 SLYLML
-179 THIGHGGHVPL
+179 THLGHSGHVPL

-234 REGRTEMIAID
+234 RDGKIEMIAIY

-269 GTTTVNEAMLTG
+269 GSTTVNEAMLTG
-281 ESMPVEKK
+281 ESMPVEKN
-289 IGDTVIGSTM
+289 IGDTVIGSTI

-304 IKLKVTHV
+304 IKLQVTHV

-368 QFTEAF
+368 QFTAAF

-434 TNGEPKVVQTYNYA
+434 TNGEPKVVHVYHETEEPT
-448 DDAHIGAYVK
+448 IGAYVK
-458 SLEIQSEHPLSKA
+458 SLEMQSEHPLSKA
-471 LVHHFSDE
+471 LVDYYSDE
-479 AVLPVTEYRTHTGS
+479 AVHTVSQYETHAGS
-493 GISGIIDDQHVRIG
+493 GISGVIDDNRVRIG
-507 SMRFVVTENTLTE
+507 SIRFVTNNDLTQE
-520 AQQNTIH
+520 QQDRIH
-527 ELAEQGATVIGM
+527 SLAEQGATVVGM
-539 TINDTLVTII
+539 TINETLIAII
-549 GVRDEPKDEAQAVI
+549 GVRDEPKAEAKAVI
-563 RALNT
+563 ETLNKN
-568 DYDLVML
+568 YDLVML
-575 SGDSQQTAQAIGR
+575 SGDSEQTAQAIGR
-588 ELGFTRVIAE
+588 ALGFTRVIAE
-598 VKPDEKSKVITEL
+598 VKPDEKSKVVTEL

-651 DIALVRNHLSGVAE
+651 DIALVRNHLDGIAE
-665 ALKLS
+665 ALQLS

>member
-1 MAQEETFKIAGM
+1 MTQEETFKITGM

-39 VMENGTVKYDPN
+39 VMENGTVKYDPS
-51 QITIE
+51 QISIE
-56 QIYERV
+56 EIYERV

-69 FPMETKAETEKR
+69 FPMETKDETAKR
-81 KNNELKRQKAKFI
+81 KSDELKRQKGKFI
-94 ISLVLALPLLYT
+94 ISLILALPLLYT
-106 MFGHFSFLSFIPVPT
+106 MFGHFSFLGFIPVPEL
-121 ILMNGWFQFILATPI
+121 LMNGWFQFILATPI

-173 SIYLML
+173 SLYLML
-179 THIGHGGHVPL
+179 THLGHSGHVPL

-234 REGRTEMIAID
+234 RDGKIEMIAID
-245 DVRVGDIVWVRSG
+245 DVRVGDIVRVRSG

-269 GTTTVNEAMLTG
+269 GSTTVNEAMLTG
-281 ESMPVEKK
+281 ESMPVEKN
-289 IGDTVIGSTM
+289 IGDTVIGSTI

-304 IKLKVTHV
+304 IKLQVTHV

-368 QFTEAF
+368 QFTAAF

-434 TNGEPKVVQTYNYA
+434 TNGEPKVVHVYHETEEPT
-448 DDAHIGAYVK
+448 IGAYVK
-458 SLEIQSEHPLSKA
+458 SLEMQSEHPLSKA
-471 LVHHFSDE
+471 LVDYYSDE
-479 AVLPVTEYRTHTGS
+479 AVHTVSQYETHAGS
-493 GISGIIDDQHVRIG
+493 GISGVIDDNRVRIG
-507 SMRFVVTENTLTE
+507 SIRFVTNNDLTQE
-520 AQQNTIH
+520 QQDRIH
-527 ELAEQGATVIGM
+527 SLAEQGATVVGM
-539 TINDTLVTII
+539 TINETLIAII
-549 GVRDEPKDEAQAVI
+549 GVRDEPKAEAKAVI
-563 RALNT
+563 ETLNKN
-568 DYDLVML
+568 YDLVML
-575 SGDSQQTAQAIGR
+575 SGDSEQTAQAIGR

-598 VKPDEKSKVITEL
+598 VKPDEKSKVVTEL

-651 DIALVRNHLSGVAE
+651 DIALVRNHLDGIAE
-665 ALKLS
+665 ALQLS

>member
-1 MAQEETFKIAGM
+1 MTQEETFKITGM

-39 VMENGTVKYDPN
+39 VMENGTVKYDPS
-51 QITIE
+51 QISIE
-56 QIYERV
+56 EIYERV

-69 FPMETKAETEKR
+69 FPMETKDETAKR
-81 KNNELKRQKAKFI
+81 KSDELKRQKGKFI
-94 ISLVLALPLLYT
+94 ISLILALPLLYT
-106 MFGHFSFLSFIPVPT
+106 MFGHFSFLGFIPVPEL
-121 ILMNGWFQFILATPI
+121 LMNGWFQFILATPI

-173 SIYLML
+173 SLYLML
-179 THIGHGGHVPL
+179 THLGHSGHVPL

-234 REGRTEMIAID
+234 RDGKIEMIAID

-269 GTTTVNEAMLTG
+269 GSTTVNEAMLTG
-281 ESMPVEKK
+281 ESMPVEKN
-289 IGDTVIGSTM
+289 IGDTVIGSTI

-304 IKLKVTHV
+304 IKLQVTHV

-368 QFTEAF
+368 QFTAAF

-434 TNGEPKVVQTYNYA
+434 TNGEPKVVHVYHETEEPT
-448 DDAHIGAYVK
+448 IGAYVK
-458 SLEIQSEHPLSKA
+458 SLEMQSEHPLSKA
-471 LVHHFSDE
+471 LVDYYSDE
-479 AVLPVTEYRTHTGS
+479 AVHTVSQYETHAGS
-493 GISGIIDDQHVRIG
+493 GISGVIDDNRVRIG
-507 SMRFVVTENTLTE
+507 SIRFVTNNDLTQE
-520 AQQNTIH
+520 QQDRIH
-527 ELAEQGATVIGM
+527 SLAEQGATVVGM
-539 TINDTLVTII
+539 TINETLVAII
-549 GVRDEPKDEAQAVI
+549 GVRDDPKAEAKAVI
-563 RALNT
+563 ETLNKN
-568 DYDLVML
+568 YDLVML
-575 SGDSQQTAQAIGR
+575 SGDSKQTAQAIGR

-598 VKPDEKSKVITEL
+598 VKPDEKSKVVTEL
-611 QNEGKRVMM
+611 QNEGKHVMM

-651 DIALVRNHLSGVAE
+651 DIALVRNHLDGIAD
-665 ALKLS
+665 ALQLS

>member
-1 MAQEETFKIAGM
+1 MTQEETFKITGM

-39 VMENGTVKYDPN
+39 VMENGTVKYDPS
-51 QITIE
+51 QISIE
-56 QIYERV
+56 EIYERV

-69 FPMETKAETEKR
+69 FPMETKDETAKR
-81 KNNELKRQKAKFI
+81 KSDELKRQKGKFI
-94 ISLVLALPLLYT
+94 ISLILALPLLYT
-106 MFGHFSFLSFIPVPT
+106 MFGHFSFLGFIPVPEL
-121 ILMNGWFQFILATPI
+121 LMNGWFQFILATPI

-173 SIYLML
+173 SLYLML
-179 THIGHGGHVPL
+179 THLGHSGHVPL

-234 REGRTEMIAID
+234 RDGKIEMIAID

-269 GTTTVNEAMLTG
+269 GSTTVNEAMLTG
-281 ESMPVEKK
+281 ESMPVEKN
-289 IGDTVIGSTM
+289 IGDTVIGSTI

-304 IKLKVTHV
+304 IKLQVTHV

-368 QFTEAF
+368 QFTAAF

-434 TNGEPKVVQTYNYA
+434 TNGEPKVVHVYHETEEPT
-448 DDAHIGAYVK
+448 IGAYVK
-458 SLEIQSEHPLSKA
+458 SLEMQSEHPLSKA
-471 LVHHFSDE
+471 LVDYYSDE
-479 AVLPVTEYRTHTGS
+479 AVPTVSQYETHAGS
-493 GISGIIDDQHVRIG
+493 GISGVIDDNRVRIG
-507 SMRFVVTENTLTE
+507 SIRFVTNNDLTQE
-520 AQQNTIH
+520 QQDRIH
-527 ELAEQGATVIGM
+527 SLAEQGATVVGM
-539 TINDTLVTII
+539 TINETLVAII
-549 GVRDEPKDEAQAVI
+549 GVRDDPKAEAKAVI
-563 RALNT
+563 ETLNKN
-568 DYDLVML
+568 YDLVML
-575 SGDSQQTAQAIGR
+575 SGDSKQTAQAIGR

-598 VKPDEKSKVITEL
+598 VKPDEKSKVVTEL

-651 DIALVRNHLSGVAE
+651 DIALVRNHLDGIAD
-665 ALKLS
+665 ALQLS

>member
-1 MAQEETFKIAGM
+1 MTQEETFKIAGM

-39 VMENGTVKYDPN
+39 VMENGTVKYDPS

-56 QIYERV
+56 EIYERV

-69 FPMETKAETEKR
+69 FPMETKDETAKR
-81 KNNELKRQKAKFI
+81 KSDELKRQKAKFI
-94 ISLVLALPLLYT
+94 ISLILALPLLYT
-106 MFGHFSFLSFIPVPT
+106 MFGHFSFLSFIPVPDL
-121 ILMNGWFQFILATPI
+121 LMNGWFQFILATPI

-162 VAMGTSAAYFY
+162 VAMGTSVAYFY
-173 SIYLML
+173 SLYLML
-179 THIGHGGHVPL
+179 THLGHSGHVPL

-219 ISKLAALQV
+219 ISKLAALQM

-234 REGRTEMIAID
+234 REGKTEMIAID

-269 GTTTVNEAMLTG
+269 GSTTVNEAMLTG
-281 ESMPVEKK
+281 ESMPVEKN
-289 IGDTVIGSTM
+289 IGDTVIGSTI

-304 IKLKVTHV
+304 IKLQVTHV

-368 QFTEAF
+368 QFTAAF

-434 TNGEPKVVQTYNYA
+434 TNGEPKVVHVYLETEEEM
-448 DDAHIGAYVK
+448 IGAYVK
-458 SLEIQSEHPLSKA
+458 SLEMQSEHPLSKA
-471 LVHHFSDE
+471 LVDYYNDE
-479 AVLPVTEYRTHTGS
+479 AVRPVSQYETHAGS
-493 GISGIIDDQHVRIG
+493 GISGVIDDNRVRIG
-507 SMRFVVTENTLTE
+507 SMRFVTNNDLTQD
-520 AQQNTIH
+520 QQDSMH
-527 ELAEQGATVIGM
+527 SLAEQGATVVGM
-539 TINDTLVTII
+539 TINETLVAII
-549 GVRDEPKDEAQAVI
+549 GVRDEPKAEAKAVI
-563 RALNT
+563 ETLNKN
-568 DYDLVML
+568 YDLVML
-575 SGDSQQTAQAIGR
+575 SGDSEQTAQAIGR

-598 VKPDEKSKVITEL
+598 VKPDEKSKVVSAL
-611 QNEGKRVMM
+611 QNEGQRVMM

-651 DIALVRNHLSGVAE
+651 DIALVRNHLGGIAE
-665 ALKLS
+665 ALQLS

>member
-1 MAQEETFKIAGM
+1 MTQEETFKITGM

-25 LQREAGIDQINVNL
+25 LQRETGIDQINVNL
-39 VMENGTVKYDPN
+39 VMENGTVKYDPS
-51 QITIE
+51 QISIE
-56 QIYERV
+56 EIYERV

-69 FPMETKAETEKR
+69 FPMETKDETAKR
-81 KNNELKRQKAKFI
+81 KSDELKRQKGKFI
-94 ISLVLALPLLYT
+94 ISLILALPLLYT
-106 MFGHFSFLSFIPVPT
+106 MFGHFSFLGFIPVPEL
-121 ILMNGWFQFILATPI
+121 LMNGWFQFILATPI

-173 SIYLML
+173 SLYLML
-179 THIGHGGHVPL
+179 THLGHSGHVPL

-234 REGRTEMIAID
+234 RDGKIEMIAID

-269 GTTTVNEAMLTG
+269 GSTTVNEAMLTG
-281 ESMPVEKK
+281 ESMPVEKN
-289 IGDTVIGSTM
+289 ISDTVIGSTI

-304 IKLKVTHV
+304 IKLQVTHV

-368 QFTEAF
+368 QFTAAF

-434 TNGEPKVVQTYNYA
+434 TNGEPKVVHVYHETEEST
-448 DDAHIGAYVK
+448 IGAYVK
-458 SLEIQSEHPLSKA
+458 SLEMQSEHPLSKA
-471 LVHHFSDE
+471 LVDYYSDE
-479 AVLPVTEYRTHTGS
+479 AVHTVSQYETHAGS
-493 GISGIIDDQHVRIG
+493 GISGVIDDNRVRIG
-507 SMRFVVTENTLTE
+507 SIRFVTNNDLTQE
-520 AQQNTIH
+520 QQDRIH
-527 ELAEQGATVIGM
+527 SLAEQGATVVGM
-539 TINDTLVTII
+539 TINETLIAII
-549 GVRDEPKDEAQAVI
+549 GVRDEPKAEAKAVI
-563 RALNT
+563 ETLNKN
-568 DYDLVML
+568 YDLVML
-575 SGDSQQTAQAIGR
+575 SGDSEQTAQAIGR

-598 VKPDEKSKVITEL
+598 VKPDEKSKVVTEL

-651 DIALVRNHLSGVAE
+651 DIALVRNHLDGIAE
-665 ALKLS
+665 ALQLS

>member
-1 MAQEETFKIAGM
+1 MTQEETFKITGM

-39 VMENGTVKYDPN
+39 VMENGTVKYDPS
-51 QITIE
+51 QISIE
-56 QIYERV
+56 EIYERV

-69 FPMETKAETEKR
+69 FPMETKDETAKR
-81 KNNELKRQKAKFI
+81 KSDELKRQKGKFI
-94 ISLVLALPLLYT
+94 ISLILALPLLYT
-106 MFGHFSFLSFIPVPT
+106 MFGHFSFLGFIPVPEL
-121 ILMNGWFQFILATPI
+121 LMNGWFQFILATPI

-173 SIYLML
+173 SLYLML
-179 THIGHGGHVPL
+179 THLGHSGHVPL

-234 REGRTEMIAID
+234 RDGKIEMIAID

-269 GTTTVNEAMLTG
+269 GSTTVNEAMLTG
-281 ESMPVEKK
+281 ESMPVEKN
-289 IGDTVIGSTM
+289 IGDTVIGSTI

-304 IKLKVTHV
+304 IKLQVTHV

-368 QFTEAF
+368 QFTAAF

-434 TNGEPKVVQTYNYA
+434 TNGEPKVVHVYHETEEPT
-448 DDAHIGAYVK
+448 IGAYVK
-458 SLEIQSEHPLSKA
+458 SLEMQSEHPLSKA
-471 LVHHFSDE
+471 LVDYYSDE
-479 AVLPVTEYRTHTGS
+479 AVHTVSQYETHAGS
-493 GISGIIDDQHVRIG
+493 GISGVIDDNRVRIG
-507 SMRFVVTENTLTE
+507 SIRFVTNNDLTQE
-520 AQQNTIH
+520 QQDRIH
-527 ELAEQGATVIGM
+527 SVAEQGATVVGM
-539 TINDTLVTII
+539 TINETLVAII
-549 GVRDEPKDEAQAVI
+549 GVRDDPKAEAKAVI
-563 RALNT
+563 ETLNKN
-568 DYDLVML
+568 YDLVML
-575 SGDSQQTAQAIGR
+575 SGDSKQTAQAIGR

-598 VKPDEKSKVITEL
+598 VKPDEKSKVVTEL

-651 DIALVRNHLSGVAE
+651 DIALVRNHLDGIAD
-665 ALKLS
+665 ALQLS

-718 NALRLKNVKK
+718 NA

>member
-1 MAQEETFKIAGM
+1 MTQEETFKITGM

-39 VMENGTVKYDPN
+39 VMENGTVKYDPS
-51 QITIE
+51 QISIE
-56 QIYERV
+56 EIYERV

-69 FPMETKAETEKR
+69 FPMETKDETAKR
-81 KNNELKRQKAKFI
+81 KSDELKRQKGKFI
-94 ISLVLALPLLYT
+94 ISLILALPLLYT
-106 MFGHFSFLSFIPVPT
+106 MFGHFSFLGFIPVPEL
-121 ILMNGWFQFILATPI
+121 LMNGWFQFILATPI

-173 SIYLML
+173 SLYLML
-179 THIGHGGHVPL
+179 THLGHSGHVPL

-234 REGRTEMIAID
+234 RDGKIEMIAID

-269 GTTTVNEAMLTG
+269 GSTTVNEAMLTG
-281 ESMPVEKK
+281 ESMPVEKN
-289 IGDTVIGSTM
+289 IGDTVIGSTI

-304 IKLKVTHV
+304 IKLQVTHV

-368 QFTEAF
+368 QFTAAF

-434 TNGEPKVVQTYNYA
+434 TNGEPKVVHVYHETEEPT
-448 DDAHIGAYVK
+448 IGAYVK
-458 SLEIQSEHPLSKA
+458 SLEMQSEHPLSKA
-471 LVHHFSDE
+471 LVDYYSDE
-479 AVLPVTEYRTHTGS
+479 AVHTVSQYETHAGS
-493 GISGIIDDQHVRIG
+493 GISGVIDDNRVRIG
-507 SMRFVVTENTLTE
+507 SIRFVTNNDLTQE
-520 AQQNTIH
+520 QQDRIH
-527 ELAEQGATVIGM
+527 SLAEQGATVVGM
-539 TINDTLVTII
+539 TINETLIAII
-549 GVRDEPKDEAQAVI
+549 GVRDEPKAEAKTVI
-563 RALNT
+563 ETLNKN
-568 DYDLVML
+568 YDLVML
-575 SGDSQQTAQAIGR
+575 SGDSEQTAQAIGR
-588 ELGFTRVIAE
+588 ELGFTRVIAG
-598 VKPDEKSKVITEL
+598 VKPDEKSKVVTEL

-651 DIALVRNHLSGVAE
+651 DIALVRNHLDGIAE
-665 ALKLS
+665 ALQLS

>member
-1 MAQEETFKIAGM
+1 MTQEETFKITGM

-39 VMENGTVKYDPN
+39 VMENGTVKYDPS
-51 QITIE
+51 QISIE
-56 QIYERV
+56 EIYERV

-69 FPMETKAETEKR
+69 FPMETKDETAKR
-81 KNNELKRQKAKFI
+81 KSDELKRQKGKFI
-94 ISLVLALPLLYT
+94 ISLILALPLLYT
-106 MFGHFSFLSFIPVPT
+106 MFGHFSFLGFIPVPEL
-121 ILMNGWFQFILATPI
+121 LMNGWFQFILATPI

-173 SIYLML
+173 SLYLML
-179 THIGHGGHVPL
+179 THLGHSGHVPL

-234 REGRTEMIAID
+234 RDGKIEMIAID

-269 GTTTVNEAMLTG
+269 GSTTVNEAMLTG
-281 ESMPVEKK
+281 ESMPVEKN
-289 IGDTVIGSTM
+289 IGDTVIGSTI

-304 IKLKVTHV
+304 IKLQVTHV

-368 QFTEAF
+368 QFTAAF

-434 TNGEPKVVQTYNYA
+434 TNGEPKVVHVYHETEEPT
-448 DDAHIGAYVK
+448 IGAYVK
-458 SLEIQSEHPLSKA
+458 SLEMQSEHPLSKA
-471 LVHHFSDE
+471 LVDYYSDE
-479 AVLPVTEYRTHTGS
+479 AVHTVSQYETHAGS
-493 GISGIIDDQHVRIG
+493 GISGVIDDNRVRIG
-507 SMRFVVTENTLTE
+507 SIRFVTNNDLTQE
-520 AQQNTIH
+520 QQDRIH
-527 ELAEQGATVIGM
+527 SLAEQGATVVGM
-539 TINDTLVTII
+539 TINETLVAII
-549 GVRDEPKDEAQAVI
+549 GLRDDPKAEAKAVI
-563 RALNT
+563 ETLNKN
-568 DYDLVML
+568 YDLVML
-575 SGDSQQTAQAIGR
+575 SGDSEQTAQAIGR

-598 VKPDEKSKVITEL
+598 VKPDEKSKVVTEL

-651 DIALVRNHLSGVAE
+651 DIALVRNHLDGIAD
-665 ALKLS
+665 ALQLS

>member
-1 MAQEETFKIAGM
+1 MTQEETFKITGM

-39 VMENGTVKYDPN
+39 VMENGTVKYDPS
-51 QITIE
+51 QISIE
-56 QIYERV
+56 EIYERV

-69 FPMETKAETEKR
+69 FPMETKDETAKR
-81 KNNELKRQKAKFI
+81 KSDELKRQKGKFI
-94 ISLVLALPLLYT
+94 ISLILALPLLYT
-106 MFGHFSFLSFIPVPT
+106 MFGHFSFLGFIPVPEL
-121 ILMNGWFQFILATPI
+121 LMNGWFQFILATPI

-173 SIYLML
+173 SLYLML
-179 THIGHGGHVPL
+179 THLGHSGHVPL

-234 REGRTEMIAID
+234 RDGKIEMIAID

-269 GTTTVNEAMLTG
+269 GSTTVNEAMLTG
-281 ESMPVEKK
+281 ESMPVEKN
-289 IGDTVIGSTM
+289 IGDTVIGSTI

-304 IKLKVTHV
+304 IKLQVTHV

-368 QFTEAF
+368 QFTAAF

-434 TNGEPKVVQTYNYA
+434 TNGEPKVVHVYHEA
-448 DDAHIGAYVK
+448 KEAAIGAYVK

-471 LVHHFSDE
+471 LVDYYSDE
-479 AVLPVTEYRTHTGS
+479 AVHTVSQYETHAGS
-493 GISGIIDDQHVRIG
+493 GISGVIDDNHVRIG
-507 SMRFVVTENTLTE
+507 SIRFVTNNDLTQE
-520 AQQNTIH
+520 QQDRIH
-527 ELAEQGATVIGM
+527 SLAEQGATVVGM
-539 TINDTLVTII
+539 TINETLVAII
-549 GVRDEPKDEAQAVI
+549 GVRDEPKVEAKTVI
-563 RALNT
+563 ETLNKN
-568 DYDLVML
+568 YDLVML
-575 SGDSQQTAQAIGR
+575 SGDSEQTAQAIGR

-598 VKPDEKSKVITEL
+598 VKPDEKSKVVTKL

-651 DIALVRNHLSGVAE
+651 DIALVRNHLDGIAD
-665 ALKLS
+665 ALQLS

>member
-1 MAQEETFKIAGM
+1 MTQEETFKIAGM

-39 VMENGTVKYDPN
+39 VMENGTVKYDPS

-56 QIYERV
+56 EIYERV

-69 FPMETKAETEKR
+69 FPMETKDETAKR
-81 KNNELKRQKAKFI
+81 KSDELKRQKAKFI
-94 ISLVLALPLLYT
+94 ISLILALPLLYT
-106 MFGHFSFLSFIPVPT
+106 MFGHFSFLSFIPVPDL
-121 ILMNGWFQFILATPI
+121 LMNGWFQFILATPI

-173 SIYLML
+173 SLYLML
-179 THIGHGGHVPL
+179 THLGHSGHVPL

-234 REGRTEMIAID
+234 REGKTEMIAID

-269 GTTTVNEAMLTG
+269 GSTTVNEAMLTG
-281 ESMPVEKK
+281 ESMPVEKN
-289 IGDTVIGSTM
+289 IGDTVIGSTI

-304 IKLKVTHV
+304 IKLQVTHV

-368 QFTEAF
+368 QFTAAF

-434 TNGEPKVVQTYNYA
+434 TNGEPKVVHVYLETEEA
-448 DDAHIGAYVK
+448 IIGAYVK
-458 SLEIQSEHPLSKA
+458 SLEMQSEHPLSKA
-471 LVHHFSDE
+471 LVDYYNDE
-479 AVLPVTEYRTHTGS
+479 VVRPVSQYETHAGS
-493 GISGIIDDQHVRIG
+493 GISGVIDDNRVRIG
-507 SMRFVVTENTLTE
+507 SMRFVTNNDLTQD
-520 AQQNTIH
+520 QQDSMH
-527 ELAEQGATVIGM
+527 SLAEQGATVVGM
-539 TINDTLVTII
+539 TINETLVAII
-549 GVRDEPKDEAQAVI
+549 GVRDEPKAEAKAVI
-563 RALNT
+563 ETLNKN
-568 DYDLVML
+568 YDLVML
-575 SGDSQQTAQAIGR
+575 SGDNEQTAQAIGR

-598 VKPDEKSKVITEL
+598 VKPDEKSKVVSAL
-611 QNEGKRVMM
+611 QNEGQRVMM

-651 DIALVRNHLSGVAE
+651 DIALVRNHLGGIAE
-665 ALKLS
+665 ALQLS

>member
-1 MAQEETFKIAGM
+1 MTQEETFKITGM

-39 VMENGTVKYDPN
+39 VMENGTVKYDPS
-51 QITIE
+51 QISIE
-56 QIYERV
+56 EIYERV

-69 FPMETKAETEKR
+69 FPMETKDETAKR
-81 KNNELKRQKAKFI
+81 KSDELKRQKGKFI
-94 ISLVLALPLLYT
+94 ISLILALPLLYT
-106 MFGHFSFLSFIPVPT
+106 MFGHFSFLGFIPVPEL
-121 ILMNGWFQFILATPI
+121 LMNGWFQFILATPI

-173 SIYLML
+173 SLYLML
-179 THIGHGGHVPL
+179 THLGHSGHVPL

-234 REGRTEMIAID
+234 RDSKIEMIAID

-269 GTTTVNEAMLTG
+269 GSTTVNEAMLTG
-281 ESMPVEKK
+281 ESMPVEKN
-289 IGDTVIGSTM
+289 IGDTVIGSTI

-304 IKLKVTHV
+304 IKLQVTHV

-368 QFTEAF
+368 QFTAAF

-434 TNGEPKVVQTYNYA
+434 TNGEPKVVHVYHETEEPT
-448 DDAHIGAYVK
+448 IGAYVK
-458 SLEIQSEHPLSKA
+458 SLEMQSEHPLSKA
-471 LVHHFSDE
+471 LVDYYSDE
-479 AVLPVTEYRTHTGS
+479 AVHTVSQYETHAGS
-493 GISGIIDDQHVRIG
+493 GISGVIDDNRVRIG
-507 SMRFVVTENTLTE
+507 SIRFVTNNDLTQE
-520 AQQNTIH
+520 QQDRIH
-527 ELAEQGATVIGM
+527 SLAEQGATVVGM
-539 TINDTLVTII
+539 TINETLVAII
-549 GVRDEPKDEAQAVI
+549 GVRDDPKAEAKAVI
-563 RALNT
+563 ETLNKN
-568 DYDLVML
+568 YDLVML
-575 SGDSQQTAQAIGR
+575 SGDSKQTAQAIGR

-598 VKPDEKSKVITEL
+598 VKPDEKSKVVTEL

-651 DIALVRNHLSGVAE
+651 DIALVRNHLDGIAD
-665 ALKLS
+665 ALQLS

>member
-1 MAQEETFKIAGM
+1 MTQEETFKITGM

-39 VMENGTVKYDPN
+39 VMENGTVKYDPS
-51 QITIE
+51 QISIE
-56 QIYERV
+56 EIYERV

-69 FPMETKAETEKR
+69 FPMETKDETAKR
-81 KNNELKRQKAKFI
+81 KSDELKRQKGKFI
-94 ISLVLALPLLYT
+94 ISLILALPLLYT
-106 MFGHFSFLSFIPVPT
+106 MFGHFSFLGFIPVPEL
-121 ILMNGWFQFILATPI
+121 LMNGWFQFILATPI

-173 SIYLML
+173 SLYLML
-179 THIGHGGHVPL
+179 THLGHSGHVPL

-234 REGRTEMIAID
+234 RDGKIEMIAID

-269 GTTTVNEAMLTG
+269 GSTTVNEAMLTG
-281 ESMPVEKK
+281 ESMPVEKN
-289 IGDTVIGSTM
+289 IGDTVIGSTI

-304 IKLKVTHV
+304 IKLQVTHV

-368 QFTEAF
+368 QFTAAF

-434 TNGEPKVVQTYNYA
+434 TNGEPKVVHVYHETEEVT
-448 DDAHIGAYVK
+448 IGTYVK
-458 SLEIQSEHPLSKA
+458 SLEMQSEHPLSKA
-471 LVHHFSDE
+471 LVDYYSDE
-479 AVLPVTEYRTHTGS
+479 VVHTVSQYETHAGS
-493 GISGIIDDQHVRIG
+493 GISGVIDDNRVRIG
-507 SMRFVVTENTLTE
+507 SIRFVTNNDLTQE
-520 AQQNTIH
+520 QQDRIH
-527 ELAEQGATVIGM
+527 SLAEQGATVVGM
-539 TINDTLVTII
+539 TINETLVAII
-549 GVRDEPKDEAQAVI
+549 GVRDDPKAEAKAVI
-563 RALNT
+563 ETLNKN
-568 DYDLVML
+568 YDLVML
-575 SGDSQQTAQAIGR
+575 SGDSKLTAQAIGR

-598 VKPDEKSKVITEL
+598 VKPDEKSKVVTEL

-651 DIALVRNHLSGVAE
+651 DIALVRNHLDGIAD
-665 ALKLS
+665 ALQLS

>member
-1 MAQEETFKIAGM
+1 MTQEETFKITGM

-25 LQREAGIDQINVNL
+25 LQRETGIDQINVNL
-39 VMENGTVKYDPN
+39 VMENGTVKYDPS
-51 QITIE
+51 QISIE
-56 QIYERV
+56 EIYERV

-69 FPMETKAETEKR
+69 FPMETKDETAKR
-81 KNNELKRQKAKFI
+81 KSDELKRQKGKFI
-94 ISLVLALPLLYT
+94 ISLILALPLLYT
-106 MFGHFSFLSFIPVPT
+106 MFGHFSFLGFIPVPEL
-121 ILMNGWFQFILATPI
+121 LMNGWFQFILATPI

-173 SIYLML
+173 SLYLML
-179 THIGHGGHVPL
+179 THLGHSGHVPL

-234 REGRTEMIAID
+234 RDGKIEMIAID

-269 GTTTVNEAMLTG
+269 GSTTVNEAMLTG
-281 ESMPVEKK
+281 ESMPVEKN
-289 IGDTVIGSTM
+289 IGDTVIGSTI

-304 IKLKVTHV
+304 IKLQVTHV

-368 QFTEAF
+368 QFTAAF

-434 TNGEPKVVQTYNYA
+434 TNGEPKVVHVYHETEEST
-448 DDAHIGAYVK
+448 IGAYVK
-458 SLEIQSEHPLSKA
+458 SLEMQSEHPLSKA
-471 LVHHFSDE
+471 LVDYYSDE
-479 AVLPVTEYRTHTGS
+479 AVHTVSQYETHAGS
-493 GISGIIDDQHVRIG
+493 GISGVIDDNRVRIG
-507 SMRFVVTENTLTE
+507 SIRFVTNNDLTQE
-520 AQQNTIH
+520 QQDRIH
-527 ELAEQGATVIGM
+527 SLAEQGATVVGM
-539 TINDTLVTII
+539 TINETLIAII
-549 GVRDEPKDEAQAVI
+549 GVRDEPKAEAKAVI
-563 RALNT
+563 ETLNKN
-568 DYDLVML
+568 YDLVML
-575 SGDSQQTAQAIGR
+575 SGDSEQTAQAIGR

-598 VKPDEKSKVITEL
+598 VKPDEKSKVVTEL
-611 QNEGKRVMM
+611 ENEGKRVMM

-651 DIALVRNHLSGVAE
+651 DIALVRNHLDGIAE
-665 ALKLS
+665 ALQLS

>member
-1 MAQEETFKIAGM
+1 MTQEETFKITGM

-39 VMENGTVKYDPN
+39 VMENGTVKYDPS
-51 QITIE
+51 QISIE
-56 QIYERV
+56 EIYERV

-69 FPMETKAETEKR
+69 FPMETKDETAKR
-81 KNNELKRQKAKFI
+81 KSDELKRQKGKFI
-94 ISLVLALPLLYT
+94 ISLILALPLLYT
-106 MFGHFSFLSFIPVPT
+106 MFGHFSFLGFIPVPEL
-121 ILMNGWFQFILATPI
+121 LMNGWFQFILATPI

-173 SIYLML
+173 SLYLML
-179 THIGHGGHVPL
+179 THLGHSGHVPL

-234 REGRTEMIAID
+234 RDGKIEMIAID

-269 GTTTVNEAMLTG
+269 GSTTVNEAMLTG
-281 ESMPVEKK
+281 ESMPVEKN
-289 IGDTVIGSTM
+289 IGDTVIGSTI

-304 IKLKVTHV
+304 IKLQVTHV

-368 QFTEAF
+368 QFTAAF

-434 TNGEPKVVQTYNYA
+434 TNGEPKVVHVYHETEEVT
-448 DDAHIGAYVK
+448 IGTYVK
-458 SLEIQSEHPLSKA
+458 SLEMQSEHPLSKA
-471 LVHHFSDE
+471 LVDYYSDE
-479 AVLPVTEYRTHTGS
+479 AVHTVSQYETHAGS
-493 GISGIIDDQHVRIG
+493 GISGVIDDNRVRIG
-507 SMRFVVTENTLTE
+507 SIRFVTNNDLTQE
-520 AQQNTIH
+520 QQDRIH
-527 ELAEQGATVIGM
+527 SLAEQGATVVGM
-539 TINDTLVTII
+539 TINETLVAII
-549 GVRDEPKDEAQAVI
+549 GVRDDPKAEAKAVI
-563 RALNT
+563 ETLNKN
-568 DYDLVML
+568 YDLVML
-575 SGDSQQTAQAIGR
+575 SGDSKQTAQAIGR
-588 ELGFTRVIAE
+588 ELGFTLVIAE
-598 VKPDEKSKVITEL
+598 VKPDEKSKVVTEL

-651 DIALVRNHLSGVAE
+651 DIALVRNHLDGIAD
-665 ALKLS
+665 ALQLS

>member
-1 MAQEETFKIAGM
+1 MTQEETFKITGM

-39 VMENGTVKYDPN
+39 VMENGTVKYDPS
-51 QITIE
+51 QISIE
-56 QIYERV
+56 EIYERV

-69 FPMETKAETEKR
+69 FPMETKDETAKR
-81 KNNELKRQKAKFI
+81 KSDELKRQKGKFI
-94 ISLVLALPLLYT
+94 ISLILALPLLYT
-106 MFGHFSFLSFIPVPT
+106 MFGHFSFLGFIPVPEL
-121 ILMNGWFQFILATPI
+121 LMNGWFQFILATPI

-173 SIYLML
+173 SLYLML
-179 THIGHGGHVPL
+179 THLGHSGHVPL

-234 REGRTEMIAID
+234 RDGKIEMIAID

-269 GTTTVNEAMLTG
+269 GSTTVNEAMLTG
-281 ESMPVEKK
+281 ESMPVEKN
-289 IGDTVIGSTM
+289 IGDTVIGSTI

-304 IKLKVTHV
+304 IKLQVTHI

-368 QFTEAF
+368 QFTAAF

-434 TNGEPKVVQTYNYA
+434 TNGEPKVVHVYHETEEPT
-448 DDAHIGAYVK
+448 IGAYVK
-458 SLEIQSEHPLSKA
+458 SLEMQSEHPLSKA
-471 LVHHFSDE
+471 LVDYYSDE
-479 AVLPVTEYRTHTGS
+479 AVHTVSQYETHAGS
-493 GISGIIDDQHVRIG
+493 GISGVIDDNRVRIG
-507 SMRFVVTENTLTE
+507 SIRFVTNNDLTQE
-520 AQQNTIH
+520 QQDRIH
-527 ELAEQGATVIGM
+527 SVAEQGATVVGM
-539 TINDTLVTII
+539 TINETLVAII
-549 GVRDEPKDEAQAVI
+549 GVRDDPKAEAKAVI
-563 RALNT
+563 ETLNKN
-568 DYDLVML
+568 YDLVML
-575 SGDSQQTAQAIGR
+575 SGDSKQTAQAIGR

-598 VKPDEKSKVITEL
+598 VKPDEKSKVVTEL

-651 DIALVRNHLSGVAE
+651 DIALVRNHLDGIAD
-665 ALKLS
+665 ALQLS

>member
-1 MAQEETFKIAGM
+1 MTQEETFKITGM

-39 VMENGTVKYDPN
+39 VMENGTVKYDPS
-51 QITIE
+51 QISIE
-56 QIYERV
+56 EIYERV

-69 FPMETKAETEKR
+69 FPMETKDETAKR
-81 KNNELKRQKAKFI
+81 KSDELKRQKGKFI
-94 ISLVLALPLLYT
+94 ISLILALPLLYT
-106 MFGHFSFLSFIPVPT
+106 MFGHFSFLGFIPVPEL
-121 ILMNGWFQFILATPI
+121 LMNGWFQFILATPI

-173 SIYLML
+173 SLYLML
-179 THIGHGGHVPL
+179 THLGHSGHVPL

-234 REGRTEMIAID
+234 RDGKIEMIAID

-269 GTTTVNEAMLTG
+269 GSTTVNEAMLTG
-281 ESMPVEKK
+281 ESMPVEKN
-289 IGDTVIGSTM
+289 IGDTVIGSTI

-304 IKLKVTHV
+304 IKLQVTHV

-368 QFTEAF
+368 QFTAAF

-434 TNGEPKVVQTYNYA
+434 TNGEPKVVHVYHETEEPT
-448 DDAHIGAYVK
+448 IGAYVK
-458 SLEIQSEHPLSKA
+458 SLEMQSEHPLSKA
-471 LVHHFSDE
+471 LVDYYSDE
-479 AVLPVTEYRTHTGS
+479 AVHTVSQYETHAGS
-493 GISGIIDDQHVRIG
+493 GISGVIDDNCVRIG
-507 SMRFVVTENTLTE
+507 SIRFVTNNDLTQE
-520 AQQNTIH
+520 QQDRIH
-527 ELAEQGATVIGM
+527 SLAEQGATVVGM
-539 TINDTLVTII
+539 TINETLVAII
-549 GVRDEPKDEAQAVI
+549 GVRDDPKAEAKAVI
-563 RALNT
+563 ETLNKN
-568 DYDLVML
+568 YDLVML
-575 SGDSQQTAQAIGR
+575 SGDSKQTAQAIGR

-598 VKPDEKSKVITEL
+598 VKPDEKSKVVTEL

-651 DIALVRNHLSGVAE
+651 DIALVRNHLDGIAD
-665 ALKLS
+665 ALQLS

>member
-1 MAQEETFKIAGM
+1 MTQEETFKITGM

-39 VMENGTVKYDPN
+39 VMENGTVKYDPS
-51 QITIE
+51 QISIE
-56 QIYERV
+56 VIYERV

-69 FPMETKAETEKR
+69 FPMETKDETAKR
-81 KNNELKRQKAKFI
+81 KSDELKRQKGKFI
-94 ISLVLALPLLYT
+94 ISLILALPLLYT
-106 MFGHFSFLSFIPVPT
+106 MFGHFSFLGFIPVPEL
-121 ILMNGWFQFILATPI
+121 LMNGWFQFILATPI

-173 SIYLML
+173 SLYLML
-179 THIGHGGHVPL
+179 THLGHSGHVPL

-234 REGRTEMIAID
+234 RDGKIEMIAID

-269 GTTTVNEAMLTG
+269 GSTTVNEAMLTG
-281 ESMPVEKK
+281 ESMPVEKN
-289 IGDTVIGSTM
+289 IGDTVIGSTI

-304 IKLKVTHV
+304 IKLQVTHV

-368 QFTEAF
+368 QFTAAF

-434 TNGEPKVVQTYNYA
+434 TNGEPKVVHVYHETEEPT
-448 DDAHIGAYVK
+448 IGAYVK
-458 SLEIQSEHPLSKA
+458 SLEMQSEHPLSKA
-471 LVHHFSDE
+471 LVDYYSDE
-479 AVLPVTEYRTHTGS
+479 AVHTVSQYETHAGS
-493 GISGIIDDQHVRIG
+493 GISGVIDDNRVRIG
-507 SMRFVVTENTLTE
+507 SIRFVTNNDLTQE
-520 AQQNTIH
+520 QQDRIH
-527 ELAEQGATVIGM
+527 SLAEQGATVVGM
-539 TINDTLVTII
+539 TINETLVAII
-549 GVRDEPKDEAQAVI
+549 GVRDDPKAEAKAVI
-563 RALNT
+563 ETLNKN
-568 DYDLVML
+568 YDLVML
-575 SGDSQQTAQAIGR
+575 SGDSEQTAQAIGR

-598 VKPDEKSKVITEL
+598 VKPDEKSKVVTEL

-651 DIALVRNHLSGVAE
+651 DIALVRNHLDGIAD
-665 ALKLS
+665 ALQLS

>member
-1 MAQEETFKIAGM
+1 MTQEETFKITGM

-39 VMENGTVKYDPN
+39 VMENGTVKYDPS
-51 QITIE
+51 QISIE
-56 QIYERV
+56 EIYERV

-69 FPMETKAETEKR
+69 FPMETKDETAKR
-81 KNNELKRQKAKFI
+81 KSDELKRQKGKFI
-94 ISLVLALPLLYT
+94 ISLILALPLLYT
-106 MFGHFSFLSFIPVPT
+106 MFGHFSFLGFIPVPEL
-121 ILMNGWFQFILATPI
+121 LMNGWFQFILATPI

-173 SIYLML
+173 SLYLML
-179 THIGHGGHVPL
+179 THLGHSGHVPL

-234 REGRTEMIAID
+234 RDGKIEMIAID

-269 GTTTVNEAMLTG
+269 GSTTVNEAMLTG
-281 ESMPVEKK
+281 ESMPVEKN
-289 IGDTVIGSTM
+289 IGDTVIGSTI

-304 IKLKVTHV
+304 IKLEVTHV

-368 QFTEAF
+368 QFTAAF

-434 TNGEPKVVQTYNYA
+434 TNGEPKVVHVYHETEEVT
-448 DDAHIGAYVK
+448 IGTYVK
-458 SLEIQSEHPLSKA
+458 SLEMQSEHPLSKA
-471 LVHHFSDE
+471 LVDYYSDE
-479 AVLPVTEYRTHTGS
+479 AVHTVSQYETHEGS
-493 GISGIIDDQHVRIG
+493 GISGVIDDNRVRIG
-507 SMRFVVTENTLTE
+507 SIRFVTNNDLTQE
-520 AQQNTIH
+520 QQDRIH
-527 ELAEQGATVIGM
+527 SLAEQGATVVGM
-539 TINDTLVTII
+539 TINETLVAII
-549 GVRDEPKDEAQAVI
+549 GVRDDPKAEAKAVI
-563 RALNT
+563 ETLNKN
-568 DYDLVML
+568 YDLVML
-575 SGDSQQTAQAIGR
+575 SGDSKQTAQAIGR

-598 VKPDEKSKVITEL
+598 VKPDEKSKVVTEL

-651 DIALVRNHLSGVAE
+651 DIALVRNHLDGIAD
-665 ALKLS
+665 ALQLS

>member
-1 MAQEETFKIAGM
+1 MTQEETFKITGM

-25 LQREAGIDQINVNL
+25 LQRETGIDQINVNL
-39 VMENGTVKYDPN
+39 VMENGTVKYDPS
-51 QITIE
+51 QISIE
-56 QIYERV
+56 EIYERV

-69 FPMETKAETEKR
+69 FPMETKDETAKR
-81 KNNELKRQKAKFI
+81 KSDELKRQKGKFI
-94 ISLVLALPLLYT
+94 ISLILALPLLYT
-106 MFGHFSFLSFIPVPT
+106 MFGHFSFLGFIPVPEL
-121 ILMNGWFQFILATPI
+121 LMNGWFQFILATPI

-173 SIYLML
+173 SLYLML
-179 THIGHGGHVPL
+179 THLGHSGHVPL

-234 REGRTEMIAID
+234 RDGKIEMIAID

-269 GTTTVNEAMLTG
+269 GSTTVNEAMLTG
-281 ESMPVEKK
+281 ESMPVEKN
-289 IGDTVIGSTM
+289 IGDTVIGSTI

-304 IKLKVTHV
+304 IKLQVTHV

-368 QFTEAF
+368 QFTAAF

-434 TNGEPKVVQTYNYA
+434 TNGEPKVVHVYHETEEST
-448 DDAHIGAYVK
+448 IGAYVK
-458 SLEIQSEHPLSKA
+458 SLEMQSEHPLSKA
-471 LVHHFSDE
+471 LVDYYSDE
-479 AVLPVTEYRTHTGS
+479 AVHTVSQYETHAGS
-493 GISGIIDDQHVRIG
+493 GISGVIDDNRVRIG
-507 SMRFVVTENTLTE
+507 SIRFVKNNDLTQE
-520 AQQNTIH
+520 QQDRIH
-527 ELAEQGATVIGM
+527 SLAEQGATVVGM
-539 TINDTLVTII
+539 TINETLIAII
-549 GVRDEPKDEAQAVI
+549 GVRDEPKAEAKAVI
-563 RALNT
+563 ETLNKN
-568 DYDLVML
+568 YDLVML
-575 SGDSQQTAQAIGR
+575 SGDSEQTAQAIGR

-598 VKPDEKSKVITEL
+598 VKPDEKSKVVTEL

-651 DIALVRNHLSGVAE
+651 DIALVRNHLDGIAE
-665 ALKLS
+665 ALQLS

>member
-1 MAQEETFKIAGM
+1 MTQEETFKITGM

-39 VMENGTVKYDPN
+39 VMENGTVKYDPS
-51 QITIE
+51 QISIE
-56 QIYERV
+56 EIYERV

-69 FPMETKAETEKR
+69 FPMETKDETAKR
-81 KNNELKRQKAKFI
+81 KSDELKRQKGKFI
-94 ISLVLALPLLYT
+94 ISLILALPLLYT
-106 MFGHFSFLSFIPVPT
+106 MFGHFSFLGFIPVPEL
-121 ILMNGWFQFILATPI
+121 LMNGWFQFILATPI

-173 SIYLML
+173 SLYLML
-179 THIGHGGHVPL
+179 THLGHSGHVPL

-234 REGRTEMIAID
+234 RDGKIEMIAID

-269 GTTTVNEAMLTG
+269 GSTTVNEAMLTG
-281 ESMPVEKK
+281 ESMPVEKN
-289 IGDTVIGSTM
+289 IGDTVIGSTI

-304 IKLKVTHV
+304 IKLQVTHV

-368 QFTEAF
+368 QFTAAF

-434 TNGEPKVVQTYNYA
+434 TNGEPKVVHVYHETEEPT
-448 DDAHIGAYVK
+448 IGAYVK
-458 SLEIQSEHPLSKA
+458 SLEMQSEHPLSKA
-471 LVHHFSDE
+471 LVDYYSDE
-479 AVLPVTEYRTHTGS
+479 AVHTVSQYETHAGS
-493 GISGIIDDQHVRIG
+493 GISGVIDDNRVRIG
-507 SMRFVVTENTLTE
+507 SIRFVTNNDLTQE
-520 AQQNTIH
+520 QQDRIH
-527 ELAEQGATVIGM
+527 SLAEQGATVVGM
-539 TINDTLVTII
+539 TINETLVAII
-549 GVRDEPKDEAQAVI
+549 GVRDDPKAETKAVI
-563 RALNT
+563 ETLNKN
-568 DYDLVML
+568 YDLVML
-575 SGDSQQTAQAIGR
+575 SGDSEQTAQAIGR

-598 VKPDEKSKVITEL
+598 VKPDEKSKVVTEL

-651 DIALVRNHLSGVAE
+651 DIALVRNHLDGIAD
-665 ALKLS
+665 ALQLS